1 MYGWL
6 LFRTLRLF
14 LVYLRHSRVLR
25 KPSPIKE
32 NRIKYLTRLDV
43 RSEKIR
49 NSTLKGPI
57 TSLKWIFLNAK
68 CWKSVD
74 FFSIEC
80 RKIYK

>member
-1 MYGWL
+1 MAGYYSE
-6 LFRTLRLF
+6 TLSLF

-57 TSLKWIFLNAK
+57 TSLKWIFLTQNAGK
-68 CWKSVD
+68 VST
-74 FFSIEC
+74 FFL
-80 RKIYK
+80 